1 VVAYATGYALT
12 RRTKPLAGAG
22 ATQILMSLAILWVG
36 APLAAALPAVVAYR
50 LATLLLP
57 APLAARSH
65 ERLEPVLRA
74 ADR

>member
-1 VVAYATGYALT
+1 
-12 RRTKPLAGAG
+12 
-22 ATQILMSLAILWVG
+22 MSLAILWVG